1 MRIVVAIDGPAASGK
16 GTIARAVAKHFFF
29 SYLDTGL
36 IYRAVAKL
44 ALDRTSGRLT
54 DAIVIEIAKKFSI
67 KNLKLN
73 GLRTNKIGSVA
84 SKIAEIKEVRDLLYD
99 FQKEFPKKYG
109 DCVLDGRDIGT
120 KIFPDAKVKLYV
132 DAKLSIRAK
141 RRFDELVKNS
151 TETDLDKITRDLRD
165 RDFRDSNRKSAP
177 LKISED
183 AHLLDTSEL
192 SIQASIE
199 KAIEIVRLELSQ
211 A

>member
-1 MRIVVAIDGPAASGK
+1 MAIVIAIDGTSASGK
-16 GTIARAVAKHFFF
+16 GTIAKAVAEHFFF

-36 IYRAVAKL
+36 IYRSVAKL
-44 ALDRTSGRLT
+44 AMERTRGKLH
-54 DAIVIEIAKKFSI
+54 DAIAIDVAKKFSVE
-67 KNLKLN
+67 NLQMK
-73 GLRTNKIGSVA
+73 GLRTNLIGSVA

-120 KIFPDAKVKLYV
+120 KIFPNAKVKLYV
-132 DAKLSIRAK
+132 DAALSIRAK

-151 TETDLDKITRDLRD
+151 NDIELNKIIKDLKDRDL
-165 RDFRDSNRKSAP
+165 RDSNRKNGP

-199 KAIEIVRLELSQ
+199 KAIEIVRLQLS
-211 A
+211 

>member
-1 MRIVVAIDGPAASGK
+1 MGIVVAIDGPAASGK
-16 GTIARAVAKHFFF
+16 GTIGKAVAKHFFF

-44 ALDRTSGRLT
+44 ALDRTSGRLN
-54 DAIVIEIAKKFSI
+54 DVIVIDIAKKFSV
-67 KNLKLN
+67 KNLQLK
-73 GLRTNKIGSVA
+73 GLRTTQIGAVA

-120 KIFPDAKVKLYV
+120 KIFPNAKVKLYI

-141 RRFDELVKNS
+141 RRFDELVKKS
-151 TETDLDKITRDLRD
+151 RETDLDKIMRDLRD

-192 SIQASIE
+192 SIQTSIE
-199 KAIEIVRLELSQ
+199 KAIEIVRLKLSQ
-211 A
+211 E

>member
-1 MRIVVAIDGPAASGK
+1 MAIVIAIDGTSASGK
-16 GTIARAVAKHFFF
+16 GTIAKAVAEHFFF

-36 IYRAVAKL
+36 IYRSVAKL
-44 ALDRTSGRLT
+44 ALERTRGKLHG
-54 DAIVIEIAKKFSI
+54 AIAIDVAKKFSVE
-67 KNLKLN
+67 NLQMK
-73 GLRTNKIGSVA
+73 GLRTNLIGSVA

-120 KIFPDAKVKLYV
+120 KIFPNAKVKLYV
-132 DAKLSIRAK
+132 DAALSIRAK

-151 TETDLDKITRDLRD
+151 NDIELNKIIKDLKDRDL
-165 RDFRDSNRKSAP
+165 RDSNRKNGP

-199 KAIEIVRLELSQ
+199 KAIEIVRLQLS
-211 A
+211 